1 MQSVAAYPL
10 SGSLSVDA
18 RRGQLLAYLRAGTL
32 AVWMFA
38 LIYRFWWVSDWFAMQ
53 EQLESGVNLK
63 FHYYI
68 GFAIACAAHL
78 TLGLTAWLTLP
89 FKVTATSSGRLF
101 TAFCLL
107 ELLTAPFSVVW
118 RTSAMYAVATWSVYA
133 LLVLYWE
140 SDYRVVQR
148 MTVLAGMVV
157 LGWLVLLRIKHG
169 MPLGFGAAIGGIN
182 RNATATAALGGV
194 VCCLLSPRRS
204 IRWAAIAIGAYL
216 CVVVTS
222 RGGIVALSTFLATY
236 YLIYKGTL
244 RAAVH
249 ALLGLILFGVL
260 LVASPWLQNF
270 VFEDVMRLHDPA
282 RGLGSGFT
290 GRVDAWEQAIDAF
303 WDKPI
308 FGFGFRATT
317 HGFGE
322 DYGAVHSG
330 YLKILVETGF
340 VGAFL
345 ILSAVIV
352 EAIRR
357 LRLALRFRQLPPH
370 AAPGIDVVETTRI
383 NAIVCATLVLI
394 MTIWTYEQ
402 LYFNLGAVVSVAF
415 FLMMAAPTYITTDGV
430 TLRR

>member
-1 MQSVAAYPL
+1 
-10 SGSLSVDA
+10 
-18 RRGQLLAYLRAGTL
+18 
-32 AVWMFA
+32 
-38 LIYRFWWVSDWFAMQ
+38 
-53 EQLESGVNLK
+53 
-63 FHYYI
+63 
-68 GFAIACAAHL
+68 
-78 TLGLTAWLTLP
+78 
-89 FKVTATSSGRLF
+89 
-101 TAFCLL
+101 
-107 ELLTAPFSVVW
+107 
-118 RTSAMYAVATWSVYA
+118 MYAVATWSVYA